1 MAVAVPSQLLI
12 AVVAVVE
19 LHTIF
24 KGVGAVK
31 VGAVVSSTVKV
42 TVTIPLVQPEVLR
55 ART

>member
-1 MAVAVPSQLLI
+1 MAVAVPSQVLI

-24 KGVGAVK
+24 KADGALK
-31 VGAVVSSTVKV
+31 VGGVVSFTVRV
-42 TVTIPLVQPEVLR
+42 TVTSPLVQPLLLI